1 MSHAERGATQD
12 NGVSAAVLTELA
24 GEVVELLSVTPL
36 AGGACQDNLRVD
48 LTRSGR
54 KETWVL
60 RHDAPSSLAGSID
73 RAAEFEVIAAAR
85 AAHVL
90 TPEARFLGRGLLG
103 RPGWGYLSAFMP
115 GTAIGRQVLERPEL
129 AAARSG
135 LATALAI
142 ELAKVHSVATDVP
155 LPIAGL
161 GNSDPAEAAL
171 TRLESLLRASRTPL
185 LALELVIAWLVRNAP
200 PAGPRVLVHGDFR
213 TGNFLVS
220 PAGLSAILD
229 WEFAHFG
236 AAEEDLGWIAVR
248 DWRFGHLDRPIGGFA
263 ARDDFYAAYESASGR
278 ELDRRAIHW
287 WEVYGNARWAA
298 GCLDQADRYR
308 AAALPGPSGAGKGD
322 LEFLAIGR
330 RASEMAF
337 EAMRL
342 IEAAP

>member
-1 MSHAERGATQD
+1 MSSVGVEPAPVTS
-12 NGVSAAVLTELA
+12 VSASVLSELS
-24 GEVVELLSVTPL
+24 GEAIEIRSVTAL
-36 AGGACQDNLRVD
+36 AGGACQDNLKLV
-48 LTRSGR
+48 LTRGGQE
-54 KETWVL
+54 ETWVL

-73 RAAEFEVIAAAR
+73 RAAEFAVVAAAR
-85 AAHVL
+85 AAGVL
-90 TPEARFLGRGLLG
+90 TPEARFLGQGLLG
-103 RPGWGYLSAFMP
+103 RPGFGYLSAFAA

-142 ELAKVHSVATDVP
+142 ELARIHSVSDEVA
-155 LPIAGL
+155 LPISGL
-161 GNSDPAEAAL
+161 GKEDAATVAL
-171 TRLESLLRASRTPL
+171 GRLEGLLRASTTPL
-185 LALELVIAWLVRNAP
+185 LALELVFQWLVGNAP
-200 PAGPRVLVHGDFR
+200 AAAPRVLVHGDFR
-213 TGNFLVS
+213 TGNFLVAPS
-220 PAGLSAILD
+220 GLTAILD

-263 ARDDFYAAYESASGR
+263 TREDFYSAYESAAGR
-278 ELDRRAIHW
+278 EVDRRTIHW

-308 AAALPGPSGAGKGD
+308 AAALPGPRGAGKAD
-322 LEFLAIGR
+322 FEFLAIGR

-342 IEAAP
+342 IEAAT